1 MKTLV
6 LVRHGESVYNRANI
20 FTGWTNVPLTQQ
32 GELEA
37 IEAAKVLKE
46 NGFDFDI
53 TYTSVLNRAIKTLWI
68 ILEQMDRMWLP
79 EIKTWRL
86 NEKHYGKLQGL
97 NKAEMA
103 AKYGE
108 EQVLLWR
115 RAYDVRPPL
124 LSEDEI
130 AEMRKEARYADVDNI
145 QYMLGESLKDTVER
159 VIPLWENQIK
169 YDLIADK
176 RVLISAHGNSLRGVV
191 KYLDQMSEDE
201 ILHFNIP
208 TGIPLVYEF
217 NNNLEPKKRYF
228 LADEEKL
235 KTAIDKVAN
244 QGKAKN

>member
-20 FTGWTNVPLTQQ
+20 FTGWTDVPLTPE
-32 GELEA
+32 GEQEA
-37 IEAAKVLKE
+37 IEAGKILKE
-46 NGFDFDI
+46 KGFDFDL
-53 TYTSVLNRAIKTLWI
+53 TYTSVLQRAIKTLWL

-97 NKAEMA
+97 NKSEMA
-103 AKYGE
+103 AQYGE

-130 AEMRKEARYADVDNI
+130 ADMRKESRYADVDNI

-169 YDLIADK
+169 YDLLDNK

-208 TGIPLVYEF
+208 TGIPLVYQLDD
-217 NNNLEPKKRYF
+217 NLKPINRYF
-228 LADEEKL
+228 LADEEK
-235 KTAIDKVAN
+235 
-244 QGKAKN
+244 

>member
-1 MKTLV
+1 
-6 LVRHGESVYNRANI
+6 VRHGESVYNRANI
-20 FTGWTNVPLTQQ
+20 FTGWTDVPLTPE
-32 GELEA
+32 GEQEA
-37 IEAAKVLKE
+37 IEAGKILKE
-46 NGFDFDI
+46 KGFDFDL
-53 TYTSVLNRAIKTLWI
+53 TYTSVLQRAIKTLWL

-97 NKAEMA
+97 NKSEMA
-103 AKYGE
+103 AQYGE

-130 AEMRKEARYADVDNI
+130 ADMRKESRYADVDNI

-169 YDLIADK
+169 YDLLDNK

-208 TGIPLVYEF
+208 TGIPLVYQLDD
-217 NNNLEPKKRYF
+217 NLKPINRYF

-235 KTAIDKVAN
+235 KAAIDKVAN
-244 QGKAKN
+244 QGKAK

>member
-1 MKTLV
+1 
-6 LVRHGESVYNRANI
+6 VR
-20 FTGWTNVPLTQQ
+20 L
-32 GELEA
+32 
-37 IEAAKVLKE
+37 
-46 NGFDFDI
+46 
-53 TYTSVLNRAIKTLWI
+53 
-68 ILEQMDRMWLP
+68 
-79 EIKTWRL
+79 
-86 NEKHYGKLQGL
+86 
-97 NKAEMA
+97 
-103 AKYGE
+103 
-108 EQVLLWR
+108 
-115 RAYDVRPPL
+115 PL

-208 TGIPLVYEF
+208 TGIPLVYELD
-217 NNNLEPKKRYF
+217 NNLEPKKRYF

>member
-20 FTGWTNVPLTQQ
+20 FTGWTDVPLTPE
-32 GELEA
+32 GEQEA
-37 IEAAKVLKE
+37 VEAGKILKE
-46 NGFDFDI
+46 KGFDFDL
-53 TYTSVLNRAIKTLWI
+53 TYTSVLQRAIKTLWL
-68 ILEQMDRMWLP
+68 ILEQIDRMWLP

-97 NKAEMA
+97 NKSEMA
-103 AKYGE
+103 AQYGE

-130 AEMRKEARYADVDNI
+130 ADMRKESRYADVDNI

-169 YDLIADK
+169 YDLLENK

-208 TGIPLVYEF
+208 TGIPLVYQLDD
-217 NNNLEPKKRYF
+217 NLKPINRYF

-235 KTAIDKVAN
+235 KAAIDKVAN
-244 QGKAKN
+244 QGKAK

>member
-20 FTGWTNVPLTQQ
+20 FTGWTDVPLTPE
-32 GELEA
+32 GEQEA
-37 IEAAKVLKE
+37 IEAGKILLEK
-46 NGFDFDI
+46 GFDFDI
-53 TYTSVLNRAIKTLWI
+53 TYTSVLERAIKTLWL

-97 NKAEMA
+97 NKSEMA
-103 AKYGE
+103 AQYGE

-130 AEMRKEARYADVDNI
+130 ADMRKESRYADVDNI

-169 YDLIADK
+169 YDLLNNK
-176 RVLISAHGNSLRGVV
+176 RILISAHGNSLRGVV

-208 TGIPLVYEF
+208 TGIPLVYQLDD
-217 NNNLEPKKRYF
+217 NLKPINRYF

-235 KTAIDKVAN
+235 KAAINKVAN
-244 QGKAKN
+244 QGKAK

>member
-20 FTGWTNVPLTQQ
+20 FTGWTDVPLTLE
-32 GELEA
+32 GEQEA
-37 IEAAKVLKE
+37 IEAGKILLEK
-46 NGFDFDI
+46 GFDFDI
-53 TYTSVLNRAIKTLWI
+53 TYTSVLERAIKTLWL

-97 NKAEMA
+97 NKSEMA
-103 AKYGE
+103 AQYGE

-130 AEMRKEARYADVDNI
+130 ADMRKESRYADVDNI

-169 YDLIADK
+169 YDLLNNK
-176 RVLISAHGNSLRGVV
+176 RILISAHGNSLRGVV

-208 TGIPLVYEF
+208 TGIPLVYQLDD
-217 NNNLEPKKRYF
+217 NLKPINRYF

-235 KTAIDKVAN
+235 KAAINKVAN
-244 QGKAKN
+244 QGKAK

>member
-20 FTGWTNVPLTQQ
+20 FTGWTDVPLTPE
-32 GELEA
+32 GEQEA
-37 IEAAKVLKE
+37 IEAGKILKE
-46 NGFDFDI
+46 KGFDFDL
-53 TYTSVLNRAIKTLWI
+53 TYTSVLQRAIKTLWL
-68 ILEQMDRMWLP
+68 ILEQIDRMWLP

-97 NKAEMA
+97 NKSEMA
-103 AKYGE
+103 AQYGE

-130 AEMRKEARYADVDNI
+130 ADMRKESRYADVDNI

-169 YDLIADK
+169 YDLLDNK

-208 TGIPLVYEF
+208 TGIPLVYQLDD
-217 NNNLEPKKRYF
+217 NLKPINRYF

-235 KTAIDKVAN
+235 KAAIDKVAN
-244 QGKAKN
+244 QGKAK

>member
-20 FTGWTNVPLTQQ
+20 FTGWTDVPLTPE
-32 GELEA
+32 GEQEA
-37 IEAAKVLKE
+37 IEAGKISKE
-46 NGFDFDI
+46 KGFDFDL
-53 TYTSVLNRAIKTLWI
+53 TYTSVLQRAIKTLWL

-97 NKAEMA
+97 NKSEMA
-103 AKYGE
+103 AQYGE

-130 AEMRKEARYADVDNI
+130 ADMRKESRYADVDNI

-169 YDLIADK
+169 YDLLDNK

-208 TGIPLVYEF
+208 TGIPLVYQLDD
-217 NNNLEPKKRYF
+217 NLKPINRYF

-235 KTAIDKVAN
+235 KAAIDKVAN
-244 QGKAKN
+244 QGKAK

>member
-20 FTGWTNVPLTQQ
+20 FTGWTDVPLTPE
-32 GELEA
+32 GEQEA
-37 IEAAKVLKE
+37 VEAGKILKE
-46 NGFDFDI
+46 KGFDFDL
-53 TYTSVLNRAIKTLWI
+53 TYTSVLQRAIKTLWL

-97 NKAEMA
+97 NKSEMA
-103 AKYGE
+103 AQYGE

-130 AEMRKEARYADVDNI
+130 ADMRKESRYADVDNI

-169 YDLIADK
+169 YDLLDNK

-208 TGIPLVYEF
+208 TGIPLVYQLDD
-217 NNNLEPKKRYF
+217 NLKPINRYF

-235 KTAIDKVAN
+235 KAAIDKVAN
-244 QGKAKN
+244 QGKAK

>member
-20 FTGWTNVPLTQQ
+20 FTGWTDVPLTLE
-32 GELEA
+32 GEQEA
-37 IEAAKVLKE
+37 IEAGKILLEK
-46 NGFDFDI
+46 GFDFDI
-53 TYTSVLNRAIKTLWI
+53 TYTSVLERAIKTLWL

-97 NKAEMA
+97 NKSEMA
-103 AKYGE
+103 AQYGE

-130 AEMRKEARYADVDNI
+130 ADMRKESRYADVDNI

-169 YDLIADK
+169 YDLLNNK
-176 RVLISAHGNSLRGVV
+176 RILISAHGNSLRGVV

-201 ILHFNIP
+201 ILNFNIP
-208 TGIPLVYEF
+208 TGIPLVYQLDD
-217 NNNLEPKKRYF
+217 NLKPINRYF

-235 KTAIDKVAN
+235 KAAINKVAN
-244 QGKAKN
+244 QGKAK

>member
-20 FTGWTNVPLTQQ
+20 FTGWTDVPLTLE
-32 GELEA
+32 GEQEA
-37 IEAAKVLKE
+37 IEAGKILLEK
-46 NGFDFDI
+46 GFDFDI
-53 TYTSVLNRAIKTLWI
+53 TYTSVLERAIKTLWL

-97 NKAEMA
+97 NKSEMA
-103 AKYGE
+103 AQYGE

-130 AEMRKEARYADVDNI
+130 ADMRKESRYADVDNI

-169 YDLIADK
+169 YDLLNNK
-176 RVLISAHGNSLRGVV
+176 RILISAHGNSLRGVV

-208 TGIPLVYEF
+208 TGIPLVYQLDD
-217 NNNLEPKKRYF
+217 NLKQINRYF

-235 KTAIDKVAN
+235 KAAINKVAN
-244 QGKAKN
+244 QGKAK

>member
-20 FTGWTNVPLTQQ
+20 FTGWTDVPLTPE
-32 GELEA
+32 GEQEA
-37 IEAAKVLKE
+37 IEAGKILKE
-46 NGFDFDI
+46 KGFDFDL
-53 TYTSVLNRAIKTLWI
+53 TYTSVLQRAIKTLWL
-68 ILEQMDRMWLP
+68 ILEQIDRMWLP

-97 NKAEMA
+97 NKSEMA
-103 AKYGE
+103 AQYGE

-130 AEMRKEARYADVDNI
+130 ADMRKESRYADVDNI

-169 YDLIADK
+169 YDLLENK

-208 TGIPLVYEF
+208 TGIPLVYQLDD
-217 NNNLEPKKRYF
+217 NLKPINRYF

-235 KTAIDKVAN
+235 KAAIDKVAN
-244 QGKAKN
+244 QGKAK

>member
-20 FTGWTNVPLTQQ
+20 FTGWTDVPLTLE
-32 GELEA
+32 GEQEA
-37 IEAAKVLKE
+37 IEAGKILLEK
-46 NGFDFDI
+46 GFDFDI
-53 TYTSVLNRAIKTLWI
+53 TYTSVLQRAIKTLWL

-97 NKAEMA
+97 NKSEMA
-103 AKYGE
+103 AQYGE

-130 AEMRKEARYADVDNI
+130 ADMRKESRYADVDNI

-169 YDLIADK
+169 YDLLNNK
-176 RVLISAHGNSLRGVV
+176 RILISAHGNSLRGVV

-208 TGIPLVYEF
+208 TGIPLVYQLDD
-217 NNNLEPKKRYF
+217 NLKPINRYF

-235 KTAIDKVAN
+235 KAAINKVAN
-244 QGKAKN
+244 QGKAK

>member
-20 FTGWTNVPLTQQ
+20 FTGWTDVPLTPE
-32 GELEA
+32 GEQEA
-37 IEAAKVLKE
+37 IEAGKILLEK
-46 NGFDFDI
+46 GFDFDI
-53 TYTSVLNRAIKTLWI
+53 TYTSVLQRAIKTLWL

-97 NKAEMA
+97 NKSEMA
-103 AKYGE
+103 AQYGE

-130 AEMRKEARYADVDNI
+130 ADMRKESRYADVDNI

-169 YDLIADK
+169 YDLLNNK

-208 TGIPLVYEF
+208 TGIPLVYQLDD
-217 NNNLEPKKRYF
+217 NLKPINRYF

-235 KTAIDKVAN
+235 KAAINKVAN
-244 QGKAKN
+244 QGKAK

>member
-20 FTGWTNVPLTQQ
+20 FTGWTDVPLTPE
-32 GELEA
+32 GEQEA
-37 IEAAKVLKE
+37 IEAGKILLEK
-46 NGFDFDI
+46 GFDFDI
-53 TYTSVLNRAIKTLWI
+53 TYTSVLQRAIKTLWL

-97 NKAEMA
+97 NKSEMA
-103 AKYGE
+103 AQYGE

-130 AEMRKEARYADVDNI
+130 ADMRKESRYADVDNI

-169 YDLIADK
+169 YDLLNNK
-176 RVLISAHGNSLRGVV
+176 RILISAHGNSLRGVV

-201 ILHFNIP
+201 ILHFNTP
-208 TGIPLVYEF
+208 TGIPLVYQLDD
-217 NNNLEPKKRYF
+217 NLKPINRYF

-235 KTAIDKVAN
+235 KAAINKVAN
-244 QGKAKN
+244 QGKAK

>member
-20 FTGWTNVPLTQQ
+20 FTGWTDVPLTPE
-32 GELEA
+32 GEQEA
-37 IEAAKVLKE
+37 IEAGKILKE
-46 NGFDFDI
+46 KGFDFDL
-53 TYTSVLNRAIKTLWI
+53 TYTSVLQRTIKTLWL

-97 NKAEMA
+97 NKSEMA
-103 AKYGE
+103 AQYGE

-130 AEMRKEARYADVDNI
+130 ADMRKESRYADVDNI

-169 YDLIADK
+169 YDLLDNK

-208 TGIPLVYEF
+208 TGIPLVYQLDD
-217 NNNLEPKKRYF
+217 NLKPINRYF

-235 KTAIDKVAN
+235 KAAIDKVAN
-244 QGKAKN
+244 QGKAK

>member
-20 FTGWTNVPLTQQ
+20 FTGWTDVPLTPE
-32 GELEA
+32 GEQEA
-37 IEAAKVLKE
+37 IEAGKILKE
-46 NGFDFDI
+46 KGFDFDL
-53 TYTSVLNRAIKTLWI
+53 TYTSVLQRAIKTLWL

-97 NKAEMA
+97 NKSEMA
-103 AKYGE
+103 AQYGE

-130 AEMRKEARYADVDNI
+130 ADMRKESRYADVDNI

-169 YDLIADK
+169 YDLLDNK

-208 TGIPLVYEF
+208 TGIPLVYQLDD
-217 NNNLEPKKRYF
+217 NLKPINRYF

-235 KTAIDKVAN
+235 KADIDKVAN
-244 QGKAKN
+244 QGKAK

>member
-20 FTGWTNVPLTQQ
+20 FTGWTDVPLTPE
-32 GELEA
+32 GEQEA
-37 IEAAKVLKE
+37 IEAGKILLEK
-46 NGFDFDI
+46 GFDFDI
-53 TYTSVLNRAIKTLWI
+53 TYTSVLQRAIKTLWL

-97 NKAEMA
+97 NKSEMA
-103 AKYGE
+103 AQYGE

-130 AEMRKEARYADVDNI
+130 ADMRKESRYADVDNI

-169 YDLIADK
+169 YDLLNNK

-208 TGIPLVYEF
+208 TGIPLVYQLDD
-217 NNNLEPKKRYF
+217 NLKPINRYF

-235 KTAIDKVAN
+235 KAAIDKVAN
-244 QGKAKN
+244 QGKAK

>member
-6 LVRHGESVYNRANI
+6 LVRHGESVYNRSNI
-20 FTGWTNVPLTQQ
+20 FTGWTDVALTPQ
-32 GELEA
+32 GEQEA
-37 IEAAKVLKE
+37 IEAGKILKE
-46 NGFDFDI
+46 KGFDFDI
-53 TYTSVLNRAIKTLWI
+53 TYTSVLQRAIKTLWL

-103 AKYGE
+103 AQYGE

-124 LSEDEI
+124 LSEDDI
-130 AEMRKEARYADVDNI
+130 ADIRKESRYADVDNI

-169 YDLIADK
+169 YDLLNNK

-201 ILHFNIP
+201 VLHFNIP
-208 TGIPLVYEF
+208 TGIPLVYQLDD
-217 NNNLEPKKRYF
+217 NLKPINRYF

-235 KTAIDKVAN
+235 KAAINKVAN
-244 QGKAKN
+244 QGKAK

>member
-20 FTGWTNVPLTQQ
+20 FTGWTDVPLTPE
-32 GELEA
+32 GEQEA
-37 IEAAKVLKE
+37 IDAGKILKE
-46 NGFDFDI
+46 KGFDFDL
-53 TYTSVLNRAIKTLWI
+53 TYTSVLQRAIKTLWL

-97 NKAEMA
+97 NKSEMA
-103 AKYGE
+103 AQYGE

-130 AEMRKEARYADVDNI
+130 ADMRKESRYADVDNI

-169 YDLIADK
+169 YDLLDNK

-208 TGIPLVYEF
+208 TGIPLVYQLDD
-217 NNNLEPKKRYF
+217 NLKPINRYF

-235 KTAIDKVAN
+235 KAAIDKVAN
-244 QGKAKN
+244 QGKAK

>member
-20 FTGWTNVPLTQQ
+20 FTGWTDVPLTPE
-32 GELEA
+32 GEQEA
-37 IEAAKVLKE
+37 VEAGKILKE
-46 NGFDFDI
+46 KGFDFDL
-53 TYTSVLNRAIKTLWI
+53 TYTSVLQRAIKTLWL

-97 NKAEMA
+97 NKSEMA
-103 AKYGE
+103 AQYGE

-130 AEMRKEARYADVDNI
+130 ADMRKESRYADVDNI

-169 YDLIADK
+169 YDLLENK

-208 TGIPLVYEF
+208 TGIPLVYQLDD
-217 NNNLEPKKRYF
+217 NLKPINRYF

-235 KTAIDKVAN
+235 KAAIDKVAN
-244 QGKAKN
+244 QGKAK

>member
-1 MKTLV
+1 MKILV

-20 FTGWTNVPLTQQ
+20 FTGWTDVQLTPK
-32 GELEA
+32 GEQEA
-37 IEAAKVLKE
+37 IEAGKILLEK
-46 NGFDFDI
+46 GFDFDI
-53 TYTSVLNRAIKTLWI
+53 TYTSVLQRAIKTLWL

-97 NKAEMA
+97 NKSEMA

-124 LSEDEI
+124 LSQDEI
-130 AEMRKEARYADVDNI
+130 ADMIKESRYSDVDNI
-145 QYMLGESLKDTVER
+145 QYMLGESLKDTVDR

-169 YDLIADK
+169 YDLLDNK

-191 KYLDQMSEDE
+191 KYLDQMSEDV

-208 TGIPLVYEF
+208 TGIPLVYQLDD
-217 NNNLEPKKRYF
+217 NLKPINRYF

-235 KTAIDKVAN
+235 KAAMDKVAN
-244 QGKAKN
+244 QGKAK

>member
-20 FTGWTNVPLTQQ
+20 FTGWTDVTLTPE
-32 GELEA
+32 GEQEA
-37 IEAAKVLKE
+37 VEAGKILKE
-46 NGFDFDI
+46 KGFDFDL
-53 TYTSVLNRAIKTLWI
+53 TYTSVLQRAIKTLWL

-97 NKAEMA
+97 NKSEMA
-103 AKYGE
+103 AQYGE

-130 AEMRKEARYADVDNI
+130 ADMRKESRYADVDNI

-169 YDLIADK
+169 YDLLENK

-208 TGIPLVYEF
+208 TGIPLVYQLDD
-217 NNNLEPKKRYF
+217 NLKPINRYF

-235 KTAIDKVAN
+235 KAAIDKVAN
-244 QGKAKN
+244 QGKAK

>member
-20 FTGWTNVPLTQQ
+20 FTGWTDVPLTPE
-32 GELEA
+32 GEQEA
-37 IEAAKVLKE
+37 IEAGKILLEK
-46 NGFDFDI
+46 GFDFDI
-53 TYTSVLNRAIKTLWI
+53 TYTSVLQRAIKTLWL

-97 NKAEMA
+97 NKSEMA
-103 AKYGE
+103 AQYGE

-130 AEMRKEARYADVDNI
+130 ADMRKESRYADVDNI

-169 YDLIADK
+169 YDLLDNK

-208 TGIPLVYEF
+208 TGIPLVYQLDD
-217 NNNLEPKKRYF
+217 NLKPINRYF

-235 KTAIDKVAN
+235 KAAINKVAN
-244 QGKAKN
+244 QGKAK

>member
-1 MKTLV
+1 
-6 LVRHGESVYNRANI
+6 
-20 FTGWTNVPLTQQ
+20 
-32 GELEA
+32 
-37 IEAAKVLKE
+37 
-46 NGFDFDI
+46 
-53 TYTSVLNRAIKTLWI
+53 
-68 ILEQMDRMWLP
+68 MWLP

-97 NKAEMA
+97 NKSEMA
-103 AKYGE
+103 AQYGE

-130 AEMRKEARYADVDNI
+130 ADMRKESRYADVDNI

-169 YDLIADK
+169 YDLLENK

-208 TGIPLVYEF
+208 TGIPLVYQLDD
-217 NNNLEPKKRYF
+217 NLKPINRYF

-235 KTAIDKVAN
+235 KAAIDKVAN
-244 QGKAKN
+244 QGKAK

>member
-20 FTGWTNVPLTQQ
+20 FTGWTDVPLTPE
-32 GELEA
+32 GEQEA
-37 IEAAKVLKE
+37 IEAGKILLEK
-46 NGFDFDI
+46 GFDFDI
-53 TYTSVLNRAIKTLWI
+53 TYTSVLQRAIKTLWL

-97 NKAEMA
+97 NKSEMA
-103 AKYGE
+103 AQYGE

-130 AEMRKEARYADVDNI
+130 ADMRKESRYADVDNI

-169 YDLIADK
+169 YDLLNNK
-176 RVLISAHGNSLRGVV
+176 RILISAHGNSLRGVV

-208 TGIPLVYEF
+208 TGIPLVYQLDD
-217 NNNLEPKKRYF
+217 NLKPINRYF

-235 KTAIDKVAN
+235 KAAIDKVAN
-244 QGKAKN
+244 QGKAK

>member
-20 FTGWTNVPLTQQ
+20 FTGWTDVPLTPE
-32 GELEA
+32 GEQEA
-37 IEAAKVLKE
+37 IEAGKILKE
-46 NGFDFDI
+46 KGFDFDL
-53 TYTSVLNRAIKTLWI
+53 TYTSVLQRAIKTLWL

-97 NKAEMA
+97 NKSEMA
-103 AKYGE
+103 AQYGE

-130 AEMRKEARYADVDNI
+130 ADMRKESRYADVDNI

-169 YDLIADK
+169 YDLLENK

-208 TGIPLVYEF
+208 TGIPLVYQLDD
-217 NNNLEPKKRYF
+217 NLKPINRYF

-235 KTAIDKVAN
+235 KAAIDKVAN
-244 QGKAKN
+244 QGKAK

>member
-20 FTGWTNVPLTQQ
+20 FTGWTDVPLTPE
-32 GELEA
+32 GEQEA
-37 IEAAKVLKE
+37 IEAGKILKE
-46 NGFDFDI
+46 KGFDFDL
-53 TYTSVLNRAIKTLWI
+53 TYTSVLQRAIKTLWL

-97 NKAEMA
+97 NKSEMA
-103 AKYGE
+103 AQYGE

-130 AEMRKEARYADVDNI
+130 ADMRKESRYADVDNI

-169 YDLIADK
+169 YDLLDNK

-208 TGIPLVYEF
+208 TGIPLVYQLDD
-217 NNNLEPKKRYF
+217 NLKPINRYF

-235 KTAIDKVAN
+235 KAAIDKVAN
-244 QGKAKN
+244 QGKAK

>member
-20 FTGWTNVPLTQQ
+20 FTGWTDVPLTPE
-32 GELEA
+32 GEQEA
-37 IEAAKVLKE
+37 IEAGKILLEK
-46 NGFDFDI
+46 GFDFDI
-53 TYTSVLNRAIKTLWI
+53 TYTSVLQRAIKTLWL

-97 NKAEMA
+97 NKSEMA
-103 AKYGE
+103 AQYGE

-130 AEMRKEARYADVDNI
+130 ADMRKESRYADVDNI

-169 YDLIADK
+169 YDLLNNK
-176 RVLISAHGNSLRGVV
+176 RILISAHGNSLRGVV

-208 TGIPLVYEF
+208 TGIPLVYQLDD
-217 NNNLEPKKRYF
+217 NLKPINRYF

-235 KTAIDKVAN
+235 KAAINKVAN
-244 QGKAKN
+244 QGKAK

>member
-20 FTGWTNVPLTQQ
+20 FTGWTDVPLTLE
-32 GELEA
+32 GEQEA
-37 IEAAKVLKE
+37 IEAGKILLEK
-46 NGFDFDI
+46 GFDFDI
-53 TYTSVLNRAIKTLWI
+53 TYTSVLERAIKTLWL

-97 NKAEMA
+97 NKSEMA
-103 AKYGE
+103 AQYGE

-130 AEMRKEARYADVDNI
+130 ADMRKESRYADVDNI

-169 YDLIADK
+169 YDLLNNK
-176 RVLISAHGNSLRGVV
+176 RILISAHGNSLRGVV

-208 TGIPLVYEF
+208 TGIPLVYQSDD
-217 NNNLEPKKRYF
+217 NLKPINRYF

-235 KTAIDKVAN
+235 KAAINKVAN
-244 QGKAKN
+244 QGKAK

>member
-20 FTGWTNVPLTQQ
+20 FTGWTDVPLTPE
-32 GELEA
+32 GEQEA
-37 IEAAKVLKE
+37 IEAGKILLEK
-46 NGFDFDI
+46 GFDFDI
-53 TYTSVLNRAIKTLWI
+53 TYTSVLQRAIKTLWL

-97 NKAEMA
+97 NKSEMA
-103 AKYGE
+103 AQYGE

-130 AEMRKEARYADVDNI
+130 ADMRKESRYADVDNI

-169 YDLIADK
+169 YDLLNNK
-176 RVLISAHGNSLRGVV
+176 RILISAHGNSLRGVV

-201 ILHFNIP
+201 ILNFNIP
-208 TGIPLVYEF
+208 TGIPLVYQLDD
-217 NNNLEPKKRYF
+217 NLKPINRYF

-235 KTAIDKVAN
+235 KAAINKVAN
-244 QGKAKN
+244 QGKAK